1 MDFLSEA
8 CEDLC
13 GVRSFRWRD
22 EVAGDDERF
31 AVDELGR

>member
-1 MDFLSEA
+1 MNVFPEA

-13 GVRSFRWRD
+13 GVCSFRWRD

-31 AVDELGR
+31 AVDEFGR